1 MTPALDREEYVEQA
15 FFFRTLR
22 ERSAQEVAIQE
33 VLETVREEVLS
44 TTKLPMAV
52 DFMASELRTTG
63 GFGTAMKRLSH
74 YFTSFQ
80 TYVVEEAELGGGR
93 LDMATALLMLERE
106 AEYRAEDATPQGVFV
121 YQLEC
126 LCHNRLS
133 YDRGLGAMAEDPMFD
148 AAWRDWILT
157 VRRQIGIVELADLI
171 YVRSQYYL
179 IVQERAGKPLPG
191 DDTPMLFGEKEGR
204 LAMANREK
212 DPLLL
217 FSALHRQLG
226 YPAVPRPKRADRT
239 GELIPTL
246 VRRIE
251 QLETR
256 VKLVEDEQ
264 KGGIDLTKFYVK
276 PDEAN

>member
-1 MTPALDREEYVEQA
+1 MPATLDREEYVEQA

-22 ERSAQEVAIQE
+22 ERSAQGVAIQE

-52 DFMASELRTTG
+52 DFMAAELRSTG
-63 GFGTAMKRLSH
+63 GFGTAMKRLAH
-74 YFTSFQ
+74 YFTPFQ
-80 TYVVEEAELGGGR
+80 TYVVDEAEASRGR
-93 LDMATALLMLERE
+93 LDMATALLMLQRE
-106 AEYRAEDATPQGVFV
+106 ADYRAEGATPQGIFL

-133 YDRGLGAMAEDPMFD
+133 YDRGLGATAEDTVFD
-148 AAWRDWILT
+148 ESWRTWILT

-171 YVRSQYYL
+171 YVRSQYYV
-179 IVQERAGKPLPG
+179 INQQRAGKPLPG

-212 DPLLL
+212 DLLLL

-226 YPAVPRPKRADRT
+226 YPAVPRPKKSDRSH
-239 GELIPTL
+239 ELIPNL
-246 VRRIE
+246 VRRME

-264 KGGIDLTKFYVK
+264 RGGIDLTKFYVK
-276 PDEAN
+276 PDEAE